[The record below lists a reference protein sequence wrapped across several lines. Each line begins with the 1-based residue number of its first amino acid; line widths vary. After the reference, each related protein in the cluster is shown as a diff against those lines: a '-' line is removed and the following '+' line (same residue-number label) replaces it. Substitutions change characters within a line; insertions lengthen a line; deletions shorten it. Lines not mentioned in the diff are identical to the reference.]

1 MKQRRYFEILSI
13 EQVLE
18 RLKGAPGKENLQMQ
32 PKKKK
37 GKLQKLR
44 RLKIKK
50 KEVYQIKIKVV
61 QVRRVGNICCLS
73 EGNGP

>member
-1 MKQRRYFEILSI
+1 
-13 EQVLE
+13 
-18 RLKGAPGKENLQMQ
+18 MQ

-44 RLKIKK
+44 RPKIKK

>member
-1 MKQRRYFEILSI
+1 
-13 EQVLE
+13 
-18 RLKGAPGKENLQMQ
+18 MQ

-50 KEVYQIKIKVV
+50 KRSVPNKNK
-61 QVRRVGNICCLS
+61 GGSS
-73 EGNGP
+73 EESGKYLLPQ